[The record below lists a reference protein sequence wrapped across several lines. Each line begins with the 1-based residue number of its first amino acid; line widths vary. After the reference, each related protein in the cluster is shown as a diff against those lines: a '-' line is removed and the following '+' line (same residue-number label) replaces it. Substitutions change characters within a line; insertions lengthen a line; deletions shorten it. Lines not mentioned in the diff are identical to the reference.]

1 MSKADAPD
9 LAGQG
14 PAVDRRTFL
23 KTVGAGAGAAT
34 VGTGAIDSPLTATQ
48 DADAAVVSLG
58 MLAAGTALVGI
69 GAIAGVKLQRWRSG
83 DADINE
89 DDLSDDKE
97 TQIYEVAT
105 IINEGYKGNF
115 DDIANYEYGNSQS
128 GTSHGFQDAA
138 WSEIRTMAA
147 RGISEGWTKA
157 KVKRRAGQMVDK
169 QATRFTL
176 NHIQL
181 WNRRV
186 EAFAPYMA
194 NDIQDSND
202 DSVRYR
208 DDNSN
213 NSWIRDESLDP
224 STFSGWEPFKV
235 DDTLVGLKSTNK
247 LDLPWDHTKFEQW
260 GDDED
265 IEILTAWDIGPNIPT
280 RFRQD
285 DLDHMP
291 TRGRSYTISATHS
304 DYDTTRVFSAQS
316 PISTYLNEMDNV
328 YRSITDDL
336 SNYVDNVFAAVA
348 QGDVT
353 GLDLL
358 SPRDLTQQFAG
369 ADEMSRT
376 TAELAAVGLHSPA
389 EAGGVMAKVSSN
401 SLSADSLWGRLFV
414 RFTEG
419 SEKTIEPGTS
429 LDGYDY
435 QIAYLLYE
443 NQATGE
449 PETHTFTGNFE
460 ILDVSGDG
468 VDQGENIDN
477 NVEDD
482 SDIPIWNPDTDGET
496 PEWIKNPP
504 ANKTIVVETPDGTYQ
519 FDPGK
524 IQQGDDG
531 TYRIPSSID
540 PGTNIKRV
548 RAVGQLE
555 YFQPI
560 GRVKDP
566 NNVDSERLTE
576 RFRNITRFRD
586 KVDEE
591 VVSGGG
597 GVGGDWINQII
608 SFFGGIKNAVVA
620 AVVVVVGASA
630 IGALN
635 G

>member
-1 MSKADAPD
+1 MIQTMA
-9 LAGQG
+9 AG
-14 PAVDRRTFL
+14 
-23 KTVGAGAGAAT
+23 GAAAA
-34 VGTGAIDSPLTATQ
+34 VGTGSIPYSELSYSQ
-48 DADAAVVSLG
+48 EADAAVVSLG
-58 MLAAGTALVGI
+58 MLAGGAALVGI

-83 DADINE
+83 DADIDQ

-105 IINEGYKGNF
+105 IINEGYQGNF
-115 DDIANYEYGNSQS
+115 KDISNYEYGDSAS
-128 GTSHGFQDAA
+128 DTSTGFEDAA
-138 WSEIRTMAA
+138 WSEIRTIAA
-147 RGISEGWTKA
+147 RGIDEGWTKA

-169 QATRFTL
+169 QATRFVL

-194 NDIQDSND
+194 TDIQDTND
-202 DSVRYR
+202 DCVRYE

-224 STFSGWEPFKV
+224 STFAGWESYEV
-235 DDTLVGLKSTNK
+235 DGTLVGMKSTNK
-247 LDLPWDHTKFEQW
+247 LDLPWDHTKFDKW

-265 IEILTAWDIGPNIPT
+265 IEILTAWDIGPNIPY
-280 RFRQD
+280 RFAQD
-285 DLDHMP
+285 DLDSMP
-291 TRGRSYTISATHS
+291 TSSGNYTISTTHS
-304 DYDTTRVFSAQS
+304 DYSETQVFHSS
-316 PISTYLNEMDNV
+316 GPITQYLNSVAQTYQE
-328 YRSITDDL
+328 ITDDL

-376 TAELAAVGLHSPA
+376 TAELAAVGLNSPA
-389 EAGGVMAKVSSN
+389 EAGGVMAKVSSY
-401 SLSADSLWGRLFV
+401 SLSTDSLWGRLFI
-414 RFTEG
+414 RFKDG
-419 SEKTIEPGTS
+419 SEKTIQPGTTIN
-429 LDGYDY
+429 GNDY
-435 QIAYLLYE
+435 QIAYLLYQ
-443 NQATGE
+443 NQATEE

-460 ILDVSGDG
+460 ILDVSGEG
-468 VDQGENIDN
+468 VDQGENVDK

-482 SDIPIWNPDTDGET
+482 SDIPIWNPDTDGEP

-504 ANKTIVVETPDGTYQ
+504 ADKTIVVETPDGTYQ
-519 FDPGK
+519 FDPEK

-548 RAVGQLE
+548 RSVGKLE

-576 RFRNITRFRD
+576 RFREITRFRD

-591 VVSGGG
+591 VVSDGGG
-597 GVGGDWINQII
+597 LFDGGLFDGGLPTLPGLGVLESG
-608 SFFGGIKNAVVA
+608 
-620 AVVVVVGASA
+620 VVVVGGSILSLLGLSA
-630 IGALN
+630 AAG
-635 G
+635 

>member
-115 DDIANYEYGNSQS
+115 NDIANYEYGDSNSGAS
-128 GTSHGFQDAA
+128 TGFEDAA

-147 RGISEGWTKA
+147 RGIDEGWTKA
-157 KVKRRAGQMVDK
+157 KTKRRAGQMVDK
-169 QATRFTL
+169 QATRFVL

-194 NDIQDSND
+194 TDIQDTND
-202 DSVRYR
+202 DCVKYR

-213 NSWIRDESLDP
+213 DSWIRDESLDP
-224 STFSGWEPFKV
+224 STSGWEPYEV
-235 DDTLVGLKSTNK
+235 DGTLVGMKSTNK
-247 LDLPWDHTKFEQW
+247 LDLPWDHTKFDKW

-265 IEILTAWDIGPNIPT
+265 IEILTAWDIGPGIPT

-285 DLDHMP
+285 DLDSMP
-291 TRGRSYTISATHS
+291 TSYGGFSISTTHS
-304 DYDTTRVFSAQS
+304 EYSRTQVFHSLG
-316 PISTYLNEMDNV
+316 PTNEYLNSV
-328 YRSITDDL
+328 SQTYREITDDL
-336 SNYVDNVFAAVA
+336 SNYIDNVFAAVA

-389 EAGGVMAKVSSN
+389 EAGGVMAKVSGY
-401 SLSADSLWGRLFV
+401 SLSADSLWGRLFI
-414 RFTEG
+414 RFREG
-419 SEKTIEPGTS
+419 SQKTVQPGTS
-429 LDGYDY
+429 ITGNDY
-435 QIAYLLYE
+435 QIAYLLYQ

-449 PETHTFTGNFE
+449 PEAHTFTGNFE
-460 ILDVSGDG
+460 ILDVSGEG
-468 VDQGENIDN
+468 VDQGENVDN

-482 SDIPIWNPDTDGET
+482 SDIPIWNPDTDGEP

-504 ANKTIVVETPDGTYQ
+504 ADKTIVVETPDGTYQ

-531 TYRIPSSID
+531 TYRIPSNID

-548 RAVGQLE
+548 RSVGQLE